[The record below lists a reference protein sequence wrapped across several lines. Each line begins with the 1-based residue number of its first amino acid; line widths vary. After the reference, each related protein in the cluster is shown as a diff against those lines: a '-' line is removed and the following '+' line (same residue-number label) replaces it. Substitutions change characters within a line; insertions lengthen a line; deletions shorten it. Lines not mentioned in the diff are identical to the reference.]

1 VWRRGQ
7 GSCVWLAK
15 AGEKVYAKVIPNV
28 KGSTLTAILDTRVVP
43 GAIVFTETLISYNVL
58 DVSSFKQ
65 YRMRC
70 STLFSDQKSHIN
82 GVENFWNQAKRHMRR
97 FNDVPKAHFHL
108 FLKECEW
115 RFNIP
120 QPKHQQ
126 VQLMQWAITHFKGLS
141 RYPGEPPS
149 AVK

>member
-1 VWRRGQ
+1 MSGRLGEIGADEGYFGGYPKGKRGC
-7 GSCVWLAK
+7 GAAGKVPVFGLPK
-15 AGEKVYAKVIPNV
+15 RGEKVYAKVIPNV

-97 FNDVPKAHFHL
+97 FNDVPKAHSTSF
-108 FLKECEW
+108 
-115 RFNIP
+115 
-120 QPKHQQ
+120 
-126 VQLMQWAITHFKGLS
+126 
-141 RYPGEPPS
+141 
-149 AVK
+149 